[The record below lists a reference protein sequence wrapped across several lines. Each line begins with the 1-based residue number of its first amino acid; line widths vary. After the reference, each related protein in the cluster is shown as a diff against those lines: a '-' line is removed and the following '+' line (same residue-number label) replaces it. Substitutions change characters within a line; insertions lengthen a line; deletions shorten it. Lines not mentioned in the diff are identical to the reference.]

1 MVSTTLLLYCILF
14 AGLYHVISSILLG
27 VLERKLNL
35 CKGIPNE
42 MLEESSMF
50 WSGANIIMEG
60 LFIVVIP
67 AIGYSFF
74 YLVVPLNGIKAGMG
88 AALFA
93 FILGA
98 APAIMGLSVRLKL
111 PMPFLLFSLLS
122 LLIRLGGSLAIIGY
136 LYSI

>member
-1 MVSTTLLLYCILF
+1 MVSTKLLLYCILY
-14 AGLYHVISSILLG
+14 AGMYHIVSSLLLAIIERRLYLG
-27 VLERKLNL
+27 R
-35 CKGIPNE
+35 GIPKD
-42 MLEESSMF
+42 MLEESNMF
-50 WSGANIIMEG
+50 WSGVNIIMEG

-74 YLVVPLNGIKAGMG
+74 YLVVPFSGIKAGMG

-93 FILGA
+93 FILGS
-98 APAIMGLSVRLKL
+98 APAILGLSVRLKL
-111 PMPFLLFSLLS
+111 PMPFLLFSLAS

>member
-1 MVSTTLLLYCILF
+1 MVSKLLLFYCILI
-14 AGLYHVISSILLG
+14 AGLYHIIASIVLIFVERRLRLSKG
-27 VLERKLNL
+27 VPKDILEDTGL
-35 CKGIPNE
+35 
-42 MLEESSMF
+42 F
-50 WSGANIIMEG
+50 WSGMNIIMEG

-74 YLVVPLNGIKAGMG
+74 YLVVPLSGVKAGLG

-98 APAIMGLSVRLKL
+98 APAILGLSVRLKL
-111 PMPFLLFSLLS
+111 PMPFLIFSLLS